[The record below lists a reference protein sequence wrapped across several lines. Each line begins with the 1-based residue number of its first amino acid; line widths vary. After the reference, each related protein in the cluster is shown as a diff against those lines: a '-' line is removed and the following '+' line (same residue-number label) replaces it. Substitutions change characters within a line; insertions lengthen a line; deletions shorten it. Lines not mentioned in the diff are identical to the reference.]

1 MVARFIVPALLMPA
15 FLVFAPYAAP
25 ARAATSLT
33 ASSSGGA
40 GGALPVVDGG
50 SAVLADRP
58 IAPRTLTRAG
68 DTVEP
73 AGQGPALRLAT

>member
-1 MVARFIVPALLMPA
+1 MPV
-15 FLVFAPYAAP
+15 FLVSAPYAAP

-33 ASSSGGA
+33 ASSSGEA

-50 SAVLADRP
+50 SAALAVRP

-68 DTVEP
+68 DSDDT
-73 AGQGPALRLAT
+73 ARQGLAVHLAA